1 MNPSTHS
8 ERMSLFCRAGLYL
21 VTSEVMSGSRTTL
34 DVIRESLLG
43 GVRLIQLRE
52 KDRTD
57 QELLELAIEA
67 RRLTAEAGALL
78 LINDRIDI
86 AEKCGADGVHLGQED
101 TPLEEARQRVPEMII
116 GGSSHS
122 LDEALEA
129 QAEGASYVN
138 IGPIYPTKTK
148 NWTEAYLGLEAIRAI
163 APHLTIPWT
172 VMGGIKK
179 KHIPGLLGEGATT
192 IAMVTAVTMADD
204 IAAEASD
211 LLALMNR
218 SA

>member
-1 MNPSTHS
+1 
-8 ERMSLFCRAGLYL
+8 MSLFCRAGLYL
-21 VTSEVMSGSRTTL
+21 VTSEVMSGDRTTL

-52 KDRTD
+52 KDRCD
-57 QELLELAIEA
+57 EELLELAIEA
-67 RRLTAEAGALL
+67 RRLTTEAGALL

-86 AEKCGADGVHLGQED
+86 AEECGADGVHLGQDD
-101 TPLEEARQRVPEMII
+101 TPLAEARARVPEMII

-122 LDEALEA
+122 LDEALQA

-148 NWTEAYLGLEAIRAI
+148 NWTEEYLGLAAIGAI
-163 APHLTIPWT
+163 TPHLTIPWT

-179 KHIPGLLGEGATT
+179 KHIPDLLAAGATT
-192 IAMVTAVTMADD
+192 IAVVTAVTMADN
-204 IAAEASD
+204 IAAETRE
-211 LLALMNR
+211 LLGLINQ